1 MLDERHDV
9 NAIVVPMDGYK
20 QGKPLFE
27 MEKNTAAFTFDAEKF
42 VEDVC
47 TA

>member
-20 QGKPLFE
+20 KFE
-27 MEKNTAAFTFDAEKF
+27 MERSTAAFTFDGEKF

>member
-1 MLDERHDV
+1 LLDEKHNV

-20 QGKPLFE
+20 KFE
-27 MEKNTAAFTFDAEKF
+27 YENSTAAFTFDAEKF